1 MWFIPHAAE
10 GTLSV
15 GNVALV
21 IVYTQS
27 SIIGNLLYG
36 NQYWRASKYPEDVA
50 LHERKWDLSG
60 QWSGRRHLE
69 FTVRKNKQNTLSV
82 EKEIAVHAMLHMTCT
97 WQGHPYHKYGSENMT
112 FINQIIWCAPTDYIG
127 MVIQLPI
134 WTKPLLFGNLSNGR
148 YNNQLDKWL
157 PKYQL

>member
-15 GNVALV
+15 GNAALV

-69 FTVRKNKQNTLSV
+69 FTVRKNKQNTVSREGNGCPCDVAHDLYLARASLSQIWQW
-82 EKEIAVHAMLHMTCT
+82 KYDLYQPNYLMCTYWLHRDGNPTAHLNQT
-97 WQGHPYHKYGSENMT
+97 PALWE
-112 FINQIIWCAPTDYIG
+112 FIEWE
-127 MVIQLPI
+127 
-134 WTKPLLFGNLSNGR
+134 R
-148 YNNQLDKWL
+148 
-157 PKYQL
+157 